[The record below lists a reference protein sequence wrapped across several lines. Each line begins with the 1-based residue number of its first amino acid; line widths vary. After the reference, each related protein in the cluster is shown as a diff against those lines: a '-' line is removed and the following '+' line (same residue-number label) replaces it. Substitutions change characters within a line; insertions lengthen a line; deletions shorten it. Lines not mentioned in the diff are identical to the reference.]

1 MQMDIVVF
9 AGIVIDITIIISAIC
24 KVIKFSYMIL
34 NKMELYEQQMRTM
47 NIHILKLALFDE
59 NLPITDRVNAGIN

>member
-1 MQMDIVVF
+1 MDIVVF